1 MATIKEI
8 AKACNVSV
16 ATVSNILNDKPGASA
31 ATRKNVMAMIEK
43 MNYTPNVVAKN
54 LKLQKTRSIGVIA
67 EDMTIF
73 SIPDIIDGI
82 TEQCEQVDYQILLIN
97 LRLYKKYNDTYYSKD
112 DYYEVVRREIKKLM
126 QKQVEGIIYVAA
138 HERPILCI
146 PENLPIPAVMAYG
159 YSRTPKVPSV
169 VVDDRHGAYEITK
182 YLIENGHT
190 KIGVI
195 MGKADSIHAQSR
207 LVGYQEALFDSG
219 VLYSPGFVTEGDW
232 NRESGY
238 EGITKLLAK
247 NITAVFCMNDLM
259 AGGVYDR
266 LAELGMTV
274 GEDLSVVG
282 YDNRELSSYYNPPLT
297 TIDLPLHDIGYRA
310 SEIMI
315 EMLEG
320 REISE
325 EDSVCAVEC
334 TRRIRKS
341 VKDIS
346 GKNMSEKN
354 VPEKNPPEKNSPE
367 KNSPEKNPSE
377 KIPE

>member
-112 DYYEVVRREIKKLM
+112 DYYEVVHREIKKLM
-126 QKQVEGIIYVAA
+126 QKQVEGIIYVAS

-169 VVDDRHGAYEITK
+169 VVDDCHGGYEITK

-190 KIGVI
+190 RIGVI

-219 VLYSPGFVTEGDW
+219 ILYSPGFVTEGDW

-247 NITAVFCMNDLM
+247 DITAVFCMNDLM

-325 EDSVCAVEC
+325 EESVCAVEC

-354 VPEKNPPEKNSPE
+354 TSEKNASEKNAPG
-367 KNSPEKNPSE
+367 KNPSE
-377 KIPE
+377 KIPK

>member
-16 ATVSNILNDKPGASA
+16 ATVSNILNNKPGASA
-31 ATRKNVMAMIEK
+31 ATRRNVMAMIEK

-82 TEQCEQVDYQILLIN
+82 TEQCEKVDYQILLIN
-97 LRLYKKYNDTYYSKD
+97 LRLYKKYDDTYYNKE
-112 DYYEVVRREIKKLM
+112 DYYDAVGREIKKLM
-126 QKQVEGIIYVAA
+126 EKQVEGIIYVAA
-138 HERPILCI
+138 HERPIRCI
-146 PENLPIPAVMAYG
+146 PEKLPIPAVMAYG
-159 YSRTPKVPSV
+159 YSKTPKVPSV

-219 VLYSPGFVTEGDW
+219 ILYSPGLVTGGDW
-232 NRESGY
+232 TRESGY
-238 EGITKLLAK
+238 AGINRLLLK
-247 NITAVFCMNDLM
+247 DITAVFCMNDLM
-259 AGGVYDR
+259 AGGIYDR
-266 LAELGMTV
+266 MTELGMTV
-274 GEDLSVVG
+274 GEELSVVG

-320 REISE
+320 KEISE
-325 EDSVCAVEC
+325 EEQVCAVAC
-334 TRRIRKS
+334 SIRLRKS
-341 VKDIS
+341 VKRIS
-346 GKNMSEKN
+346 S
-354 VPEKNPPEKNSPE
+354 S
-367 KNSPEKNPSE
+367 
-377 KIPE
+377 

>member
-1 MATIKEI
+1 MATIKEV

-16 ATVSNILNDKPGASA
+16 ATVSNILNNKPGASA
-31 ATRKNVMAMIEK
+31 VTREYVMAMIEK

-82 TEQCEQVDYQILLIN
+82 TEQCEKVDYQILLIN
-97 LRLYKKYNDTYYSKD
+97 LRLYKKYSDTYYNTD
-112 DYYEVVRREIKKLM
+112 DYYSVVHREIKKLM
-126 QKQVEGIIYVAA
+126 EKQVEGIIYVAA

-146 PENLPIPAVMAYG
+146 PDNLPIPAVMAYG
-159 YSRTPKVPSV
+159 YSGNPRVPSV

-195 MGKADSIHAQSR
+195 MGKPDSIHAQSR

-219 VLYSPGFVTEGDW
+219 ILYAPGFVTSGDW
-232 NRESGY
+232 IRETGY
-238 EGITKLLAK
+238 ENITRLLSQG
-247 NITAVFCMNDLM
+247 ITAVFCMNDLI

-266 LAELGMTV
+266 LTELGMTV

-282 YDNRELSSYYNPPLT
+282 YDNRELSSYYNPPLST
-297 TIDLPLHDIGYRA
+297 VDLPLHDIGYRA

-315 EMLEG
+315 EMLNG
-320 REISE
+320 RVIE
-325 EDSVCAVEC
+325 EDEQVCAVAC
-334 TRRIRKS
+334 SRRLRKS
-341 VKDIS
+341 VKNI
-346 GKNMSEKN
+346 KLSE
-354 VPEKNPPEKNSPE
+354 
-367 KNSPEKNPSE
+367 
-377 KIPE
+377 I

>member
-112 DYYEVVRREIKKLM
+112 DYYEVVHREIKKLM
-126 QKQVEGIIYVAA
+126 QKQVEGIIYVAS

-169 VVDDRHGAYEITK
+169 VVDDCNGAYEITK

-190 KIGVI
+190 RIGVI

-219 VLYSPGFVTEGDW
+219 ILYSPGFVTEGDW

-247 NITAVFCMNDLM
+247 DITAVFCMNDLM

-325 EDSVCAVEC
+325 EESVCAVEC

-354 VPEKNPPEKNSPE
+354 ASEKNASEKNAPG
-367 KNSPEKNPSE
+367 KNPSE
-377 KIPE
+377 KIPK

>member
-1 MATIKEI
+1 M
-8 AKACNVSV
+8 
-16 ATVSNILNDKPGASA
+16 
-31 ATRKNVMAMIEK
+31 
-43 MNYTPNVVAKN
+43 
-54 LKLQKTRSIGVIA
+54 
-67 EDMTIF
+67 
-73 SIPDIIDGI
+73 
-82 TEQCEQVDYQILLIN
+82 
-97 LRLYKKYNDTYYSKD
+97 
-112 DYYEVVRREIKKLM
+112 
-126 QKQVEGIIYVAA
+126 
-138 HERPILCI
+138 
-146 PENLPIPAVMAYG
+146 
-159 YSRTPKVPSV
+159 
-169 VVDDRHGAYEITK
+169 
-182 YLIENGHT
+182 
-190 KIGVI
+190 I

-219 VLYSPGFVTEGDW
+219 ILYSPGFVTEGDW

-247 NITAVFCMNDLM
+247 DITAVFCMNDLM

-325 EDSVCAVEC
+325 EESVCAVEC

-354 VPEKNPPEKNSPE
+354 ASEKNASEKNAPG
-367 KNSPEKNPSE
+367 KNPSE
-377 KIPE
+377 KIPK

>member
-1 MATIKEI
+1 
-8 AKACNVSV
+8 
-16 ATVSNILNDKPGASA
+16 
-31 ATRKNVMAMIEK
+31 
-43 MNYTPNVVAKN
+43 
-54 LKLQKTRSIGVIA
+54 
-67 EDMTIF
+67 
-73 SIPDIIDGI
+73 
-82 TEQCEQVDYQILLIN
+82 
-97 LRLYKKYNDTYYSKD
+97 
-112 DYYEVVRREIKKLM
+112 M

-169 VVDDRHGAYEITK
+169 VVDDCHGAYEITK

-190 KIGVI
+190 RIGVI

-219 VLYSPGFVTEGDW
+219 ILYSPGFVTEGDW

-247 NITAVFCMNDLM
+247 GITAVFCMNDLM

-325 EDSVCAVEC
+325 EESVCAVEC

-354 VPEKNPPEKNSPE
+354 APETNLSETNLSETNPE
-367 KNSPEKNPSE
+367 
-377 KIPE
+377 

>member
-8 AKACNVSV
+8 AKACNVSE

-169 VVDDRHGAYEITK
+169 VVDDCHGAYEITK

-190 KIGVI
+190 RIGVI
-195 MGKADSIHAQSR
+195 MGKSDSIHAQSR

-219 VLYSPGFVTEGDW
+219 ILYSPGFVTEGDW

-247 NITAVFCMNDLM
+247 DITAVFCMNDLM

-325 EDSVCAVEC
+325 EDAVCAVEC

-354 VPEKNPPEKNSPE
+354 ASEKNASEKNAS
-367 KNSPEKNPSE
+367 EKNPSE

>member
-219 VLYSPGFVTEGDW
+219 ILYSPGFVTEGDW

-367 KNSPEKNPSE
+367 KNPPEKNPSE